1 MDRRTHERSGSGTTG
16 VGLAFGS
23 PRKDA
28 GEWVLERRA
37 GDRWTQVQRFGSR
50 GLAQERLDEMAAVER
65 VPLEDLRLRQTQD

>member
-1 MDRRTHERSGSGTTG
+1 MSGAGAERPA
-16 VGLAFGS
+16 VDLAFGS

>member
-1 MDRRTHERSGSGTTG
+1 MSGAGAERPAI
-16 VGLAFGS
+16 GLAFGS
-23 PRKDA
+23 PREDA

-50 GLAQERLDEMAAVER
+50 GPAQERLDEMAAVER